1 MKWKSLRQNA
11 DGTTFTATVEME
23 KIQ

>member
-11 DGTTFTATVEME
+11 DGTTSIATVEME